1 MESVIDSPNES
12 EGFLGDGAFWMK
24 VRRMRGEGRNQN
36 PMQKKTEP
44 KNQANTALAEEAQ
57 EAELVSEESQEA
69 QSVSEERQEEK
80 AAEESEETRAKQ
92 PVFEETQEEETQ
104 ERSRSPAS
112 DDTTQPQLIP
122 KQLFP
127 GEP

>member
-1 MESVIDSPNES
+1 
-12 EGFLGDGAFWMK
+12 
-24 VRRMRGEGRNQN
+24 MRGEGRDQN

-44 KNQANTALAEEAQ
+44 KNQATSSLAEEVH
-57 EAELVSEESQEA
+57 ESELVSEESQEA

-112 DDTTQPQLIP
+112 DDITQPQLIP

>member
-1 MESVIDSPNES
+1 MDES
-12 EGFLGDGAFWMK
+12 EED
-24 VRRMRGEGRNQN
+24 EGRRSRSE
-36 PMQKKTEP
+36 PDAKKTEP